1 MWEEI
6 KKLLKHSMIYGAGS
20 LLSKSVGFILIP
32 FYTHYLRPS
41 QYGTLELL
49 DLTMGFVALLVSV
62 WVTIPLVRFYYD
74 SEDEREKKRIVST
87 TMWTVACVA
96 LALSSVALLFA
107 KEISTLV
114 LKSPDFSFCVKVI
127 AVSFFLSCVNSVAWN
142 YFRARQRSAV
152 IVSLNFCSVAAMVTI
167 NIYFVAVLK
176 LGVLGVLYGGLLG
189 NYVVNAVLTV
199 QALREVGL
207 GFDYQKMKALLVFG
221 APLVFTNIG
230 AFVLNFSDRFFL
242 QSYGNSSV
250 VGTYALGYK
259 FGYML
264 SFLVIQPFVLIWSAR
279 MYEIAKRDDAKK
291 LFARFG
297 AYLCLVLT
305 TVALG
310 ISVVIKDV
318 ISMMAAS
325 DFKSAYRIVP
335 LIALAYVFQG
345 LYYQFQTGILIQ
357 KKTSYMGI
365 MGGVAA
371 ITNVALNLLLIPSY
385 QGMGAAWAT
394 TLSFLV
400 LALLA
405 YNFSQRTYWVP
416 YKVVK
421 FFVPVLLGMATY
433 FISTLIT
440 VPNAVLSIVL
450 KLLLVPAFLAGVY
463 LTGFLDEDEVAK
475 GKSFF
480 RTLLARYGW
489 GTANPSG
496 GLGEE
501 LANRP

>member
-1 MWEEI
+1 MWEEL

-41 QYGTLELL
+41 QYGILELL
-49 DLTMGFVALLVSV
+49 DLTMGFVALLVNV

-74 SEDEREKKRIVST
+74 NEDEGEKKSVVST
-87 TMWTVACVA
+87 TMWTVAGVA
-96 LALSSVALLFA
+96 IALSSAALLFS
-107 KEISTLV
+107 KTISTLV
-114 LKSPDFSFCVKVI
+114 LKSPDFSFYVQVI

-142 YFRARQRSAV
+142 YFRARQRSAL
-152 IVSLNFCSVAAMVTI
+152 IVSFNFCSMAAMVTI

-176 LGVLGVLYGGLLG
+176 LGVLGVLYGSLLG
-189 NYVVNAVLTV
+189 NYLVNAVLTV
-199 QALREVGL
+199 QTLREVGF
-207 GFDYQKMKALLVFG
+207 GFDFQKMKALAVFG
-221 APLVFTNIG
+221 APLIFTNVG

-242 QSYGNSSV
+242 QSYGNSSI

-259 FGYML
+259 FGYMV

-279 MYEIAKRDDAKK
+279 MYEIGKRKDAKR
-291 LFARFG
+291 LFAQFG
-297 AYLCLVLT
+297 GYLCLVLI
-305 TVALG
+305 TVALA

-325 DFKSAYRIVP
+325 DFQSAYRIVP

-345 LYYQFQTGILIQ
+345 LHYHFQTGILIQ
-357 KKTSYMGI
+357 KKTFYMGM

-371 ITNVALNLLLIPSY
+371 ITNVALNFFLIPSY
-385 QGMGAAWAT
+385 KGMGAACAT
-394 TLSFLV
+394 TLSFLL

-405 YNFSQRTYWVP
+405 YSFSQRTYPVP
-416 YKVVK
+416 YKISK
-421 FFVPVLLGMATY
+421 FVAVLLLGIATY

-440 VPNAVLSIVL
+440 LPTAAWSIVA
-450 KLLLVPAFLAGVY
+450 KLLLVPGFLAGVY
-463 LTGFLDEDEVAK
+463 LLGFLDEDEVAK
-475 GKSFF
+475 AKSLLKA
-480 RTLLARYGW
+480 LLARYGW
-489 GTANPSG
+489 GSSG
-496 GLGEE
+496 RLDEG